1 MQIYLRD
8 IPSEA
13 NPTGQ
18 SAAKSATQEIHFLLS
33 TAIDFHLTPLRERS
47 QKLIVFTWY
56 ENYEQFKHVYL
67 KHNQHID

>member
-18 SAAKSATQEIHFLLS
+18 SAAKSAAQENHFLLS
-33 TAIDFHLTPLRERS
+33 SSLF
-47 QKLIVFTWY
+47 
-56 ENYEQFKHVYL
+56 
-67 KHNQHID
+67 